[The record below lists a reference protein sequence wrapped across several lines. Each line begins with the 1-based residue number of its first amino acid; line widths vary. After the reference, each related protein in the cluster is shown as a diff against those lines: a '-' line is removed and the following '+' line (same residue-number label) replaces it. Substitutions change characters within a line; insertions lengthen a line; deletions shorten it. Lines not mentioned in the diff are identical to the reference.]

1 MSDYIVRHSTVYRYK
16 QNVPESLHLMHL
28 RPRDT
33 ARQRVV
39 EANLVIAPEPSAWI
53 KRSDAFGNETD
64 WVSLDDPHE
73 TLTVSASA
81 LIETSALP
89 WALPDTE
96 PWERVR
102 ARLADPHDLGVREAV
117 PYLFDSPMI
126 WFQSDVASYALKSF
140 TPGRPILD
148 AARDLMIRIK
158 KDFRYDTGVTDV
170 STPVDKVF
178 AIRAGVCQD
187 LAHVGIAALR
197 SIGLAA
203 RYVSGYLLTQP
214 PPGKEKMLGAD
225 ASHAWFSVW
234 CPPVGWVDFDPT
246 NAVLPSDQHITL
258 AFGRD
263 YSDVAPIAGIVF
275 GGGDHVIEVGV
286 DVIPVADEPAG
297 DPPLL

>member
-1 MSDYIVRHSTVYRYK
+1 MTDYIVRHRTVYRYD

-33 ARQRVV
+33 AHQRVV
-39 EANLVIAPEPSAWI
+39 EASLVVAPEPSAWI
-53 KRSDAFGNETD
+53 KRRDAFGNETD
-64 WVSLDDPHE
+64 WLSLDEAHE

-81 LIETSALP
+81 LVETSPLDEPSAQ
-89 WALPDTE
+89 TE
-96 PWERVR
+96 SWEYVR
-102 ARLADPHDLGVREAV
+102 DRLADPADAAAHEAV
-117 PYLFDSPMI
+117 PYIFDSPMI
-126 WFQSDVASYALKSF
+126 WFQSDVASYAIESF
-140 TPGRPILD
+140 TPGRPVLD
-148 AARDLMIRIK
+148 AARDLMIRIQK
-158 KDFRYDTGVTDV
+158 EFRYDTGVTDV

-178 AIRAGVCQD
+178 AIKAGVCQD
-187 LAHVGIAALR
+187 LAHVGIAAVR

-234 CPPVGWVDFDPT
+234 CPPLGWVDFDPT
-246 NAVLPSDQHITL
+246 NAVLPSEQHITL
-258 AFGRD
+258 AYGRD

-286 DVIPVADEPAG
+286 DVIPVADAPLRDA
-297 DPPLL
+297 PLL

>member
-1 MSDYIVRHSTVYRYK
+1 MTDYVVRHSTVYRYN

-33 ARQRVV
+33 PRQRVV
-39 EANLVIAPEPSAWI
+39 EANLTVAPEPSAWI
-53 KRSDAFGNETD
+53 KRRDAFGNETD
-64 WVSLDDPHE
+64 WVSLDDAHD

-81 LIETSALP
+81 LVEASPLPQSWGETEA
-89 WALPDTE
+89 
-96 PWERVR
+96 WERVR
-102 ARLADPHDLGVREAV
+102 ERLADPSDAAARDAV
-117 PYLFDSPMI
+117 AYLFDSPMI
-126 WFQSDVASYALKSF
+126 WFQSDVAAYAMKSF
-140 TPGRPILD
+140 APGRPILD
-148 AARDLMIRIK
+148 AARDLMIRIQ

-214 PPGKEKMLGAD
+214 PPGKEKMLGSD

-286 DVIPVADEPAG
+286 DVIPVADAGPA
-297 DPPLL
+297 DPPLP